1 MRCNLEWLKQWL
13 PLELSAEALG
23 NHLTM
28 AGLELDATEA
38 VCHNLSGVVVARVA
52 VVEKHPNADKLKLC
66 QVDIGEPQLRD
77 VVCGASN
84 VCSDMLTAY
93 APSGARIGESQI
105 AIKNIRGCDS
115 DGMLCS
121 AYELGMAQEQEGLLE
136 LDDSAEVGVSLVDY
150 MKLDDLVYD
159 IDLTPNRA
167 DCLSIL
173 GVARELSAI
182 LDLPLKD
189 SQWNSPTESHR
200 NVPKVKMLQPDAC
213 PRYLSKEIRA
223 VNIRKTTPLWIK
235 ERLRRCGIRAIYP
248 VVDILNYVMLELG
261 QPMHAFDKQSLRGA
275 LHIRWSQANEK
286 LKILG
291 GQMIELDRQTLV
303 IADEQQ
309 AIAIAGIVGGE
320 HSAVK
325 SESTEIV
332 LESAF
337 FTPEAISGQARHY
350 GLHTESSHRFERGVD
365 FELQSRAME
374 YASHLIATLLD
385 AEVGP
390 TVEIVSPEH
399 MPTRASIALSAQSAN
414 LYLGVEIKSKFI
426 QKTLENLGCKLETN
440 KEGWQCTPPSY
451 RFDLA
456 IEEDLIEEV
465 ARIYGYERI
474 PETPGSHTDCFN
486 IDQSKQHLQH
496 SNDYLNARGYYEV
509 ITYSFVAPE
518 QLLSFTPDADIEAL
532 QLRNPVSEQM
542 SVMRT
547 SLWPGLLQVLKHN
560 LNRQQDRVCIFEQGA
575 KFFTIDNKTKQ
586 SSVLAGLVCGT
597 VMPDQWNDKP
607 RCYDFYDVKGDL
619 QNLLQAFRGQLKF
632 KAGEY
637 PGLHS
642 GQCAG
647 IYIKDRHIGCVGAL
661 SPLLTRQYKLHAPV
675 FLFEL
680 EVDAIGD
687 ADLPHYRTIS
697 AYPSV
702 RRDLAFVVAKGI
714 NATEILEYIDALDIR
729 YLIDHFVF
737 DAYED
742 EQLGEGV
749 KNIGIGFI
757 FQHIHRTLQKETVD
771 DLIQTLTDEISKRFS
786 AECRSAE
793 PQRKLHG

>member
-13 PLELSAEALG
+13 PLEVDAETLG

-28 AGLELDATEA
+28 AGLELDATET
-38 VCHNLSGVVVARVA
+38 VCHDLLGVVVARV
-52 VVEKHPNADKLKLC
+52 VDVNKHPNADKLKLC
-66 QVDIGEPQLRD
+66 KVDIGEPRLRD

-84 VCSDMLTAY
+84 VRNDMLTAY
-93 APSGARIGESQI
+93 APSGAHIGESQI
-105 AIKNIRGCDS
+105 AVKNIRGCDS

-121 AYELGMAQEQEGLLE
+121 AYELGMAHEQEGLLE
-136 LDDSAEVGVSLVDY
+136 LNDTAEIGVSLVDY
-150 MKLDDLVYD
+150 MELDDLVYD

-173 GVARELSAI
+173 GIARELSAI
-182 LDLPLKD
+182 LDLPIKD
-189 SQWNSPTESHR
+189 LQWDLPTESHR
-200 NVPKVKMLQPDAC
+200 DAPTVKLLQPDAC

-223 VNIRKTTPLWIK
+223 IDVQKTTPLWIK

-261 QPMHAFDKQSLRGA
+261 QPMHAFDKGSLKGA
-275 LHIRWSQANEK
+275 LHIRWSEANEE

-291 GQMIELDRQTLV
+291 GQTIGLDRQTLV

-325 SESTEIV
+325 SDSTEIV

-337 FTPEAISGQARHY
+337 FTLEAILGRARHY

-365 FELQSRAME
+365 FELQSKAME
-374 YASHLIATLLD
+374 YASYLIATLLD

-390 TVEIVSPEH
+390 TVEIVSREH
-399 MPTRASIALSAQSAN
+399 MPTRTLIALNAQSTTK
-414 LYLGVEIKSKFI
+414 YLGVEIKPEFI
-426 QKTLENLGCKLETN
+426 EKTLKNLGCKLEES
-440 KEGWQCTPPSY
+440 KEGWQCIPPSY

-486 IDQSKQHLQH
+486 VNQGQQHFQH
-496 SNDYLNARGYYEV
+496 SGDYLNARGYFEV
-509 ITYSFVAPE
+509 ITYSFIAPE
-518 QLLSFTPDADIEAL
+518 QLLTFTPDADIEAL

-560 LNRQQDRVCIFEQGA
+560 LNRQQDKVCIFEQGA
-575 KFFTIDNKTKQ
+575 KFFTTDNKIEQ
-586 SSVLAGLVCGT
+586 SNVLAGLVCGT
-597 VMPDQWNDKP
+597 IMPDQWSDKS

-619 QNLLQAFRGQLKF
+619 QNLLRAFEGRLKF

-642 GQCAG
+642 GQCAD
-647 IYIKDRHIGCVGAL
+647 IYVEDRHIGCVGAL
-661 SPLLTRQYKLHAPV
+661 SPLLSRQYKLHAQA

-680 EVDAIGD
+680 QMDAIGD
-687 ADLPHYRTIS
+687 AKLPHYQAIS

-702 RRDLAFVVAKGI
+702 RRDLAFVVAKDI
-714 NATEILEYIDALDIR
+714 NATEILEYIDTLDISH
-729 YLIDHFVF
+729 LIDRFIF

-742 EQLGEGV
+742 KQLGKGV

-757 FQHIHRTLQKETVD
+757 FQDAHQTLQKETVD
-771 DLIQTLTDEISKRFS
+771 DLIQTLTAEISNQFS
-786 AECRSAE
+786 AECRLS
-793 PQRKLHG
+793 

>member
-13 PLELSAEALG
+13 PIEVDAETLG

-28 AGLELDATEA
+28 AGLELDAIET
-38 VCHNLSGVVVARVA
+38 VCHDLSGVVVARV
-52 VVEKHPNADKLKLC
+52 VDVNKHPNADKLKLC
-66 QVDIGEPQLRD
+66 QVDIGEPRLRD

-105 AIKNIRGCDS
+105 AVKDIRGCDS

-136 LDDSAEVGVSLVDY
+136 LNDTAEVGVSLVDY

-173 GVARELSAI
+173 GIARELSAI
-182 LDLPLKD
+182 LDLPLKE
-189 SQWNSPTESHR
+189 SQWYLPTESYR
-200 NVPKVKMLQPDAC
+200 NTPTVKLLQPDAC
-213 PRYLSKEIRA
+213 PRYLTKEIRA
-223 VNIRKTTPLWIK
+223 IDVRKTTPLWIK

-261 QPMHAFDKQSLRGA
+261 QPMHAFDKESLKGA
-275 LHIRWSQANEK
+275 LHIRWSEANEK

-291 GQMIELDRQTLV
+291 GQTIELDRQTLV

-320 HSAVK
+320 HSAVQ
-325 SESTEIV
+325 SDSTEIV

-365 FELQSRAME
+365 FELQSKAME
-374 YASHLIATLLD
+374 YASYLIATLLD

-390 TVEIVSPEH
+390 TVEIVSHEH
-399 MPTRASIALSAQSAN
+399 IPTRMPIALNAQSVSA
-414 LYLGVEIKSKFI
+414 YLGVEMKPEFI
-426 QKTLENLGCKLETN
+426 EKTLENLGCKLEAN
-440 KEGWQCTPPSY
+440 KEGWQCIPPSY

-486 IDQSKQHLQH
+486 VNQSKQHLQH
-496 SNDYLNARGYYEV
+496 SRDYLNAQGYFEV
-509 ITYSFVAPE
+509 ITYSFIAPE
-518 QLLSFTPDADIEAL
+518 QLLTFTPDADIGAL

-560 LNRQQDRVCIFEQGA
+560 LNRQQDRVCIFEQGV
-575 KFFTIDNKTKQ
+575 KFFITNNKIEQ
-586 SSVLAGLVCGT
+586 SNVLAGLACGT
-597 VMPDQWNDKP
+597 IMPDQWSDNP

-619 QNLLQAFRGQLKF
+619 QNLLRAFEGQLKF

-642 GQCAG
+642 GQCAD
-647 IYIKDRHIGCVGAL
+647 IYVEDRHIGCVGAL
-661 SPLLTRQYKLHAPV
+661 SPLLVRQYKLHAQA

-680 EVDAIGD
+680 QIDAIGD
-687 ADLPHYRTIS
+687 AKLPRYRAIS
-697 AYPSV
+697 TYPSV
-702 RRDLAFVVAKGI
+702 RRDLAFVVAKDI
-714 NATEILEYIDALDIR
+714 NATEILEYIDTLDIS
-729 YLIDHFVF
+729 YLIDRFIF

-742 EQLGEGV
+742 EQLGKGV

-757 FQHIHRTLQKETVD
+757 FQDTQGTLQKETVD

-786 AECRSAE
+786 AECR
-793 PQRKLHG
+793 LG